1 MKSNYLRIL
10 LATALVVA
18 VGRSHAGPV
27 TGDPA
32 ADGWAQLGNSEALGT
47 YVRGSG
53 DFDYN
58 LYTRSFV
65 LDSSE
70 AATFGGSW
78 QVGDLVL
85 GIGATVAGG
94 NDLSQSVR
102 IVAKFGASDSTFSAS
117 STLAIPGNGVGSMSG
132 GAGGEGAILLG
143 TNAPPPQ
150 FVVPANAGVVHNYSA
165 SGSVM
170 ERQGA
175 SLPVTALNAAT
186 VDAGRLIFLTGN
198 GGGTLLSSLEVYLN
212 VSQLQRQGFTLTP
225 TPGDDFVLTLQRSN
239 NSTLFR
245 DALGTTAEL
254 NAVPEPSSLV
264 LAGLGAAGLVVALRR
279 RAGR

>member
-1 MKSNYLRIL
+1 MKSSYLRIL

-32 ADGWAQLGNSEALGT
+32 ADGWDQLGNSKALGT
-47 YVRGSG
+47 YVRGDG
-53 DFDYN
+53 NFDYT

-70 AATFGGSW
+70 ATTFGGSW
-78 QVGDLVL
+78 QAGDLVL
-85 GIGATVAGG
+85 GIGATVAKMTG
-94 NDLSQSVR
+94 DDVSQSVR
-102 IVAKFGASDSTFSAS
+102 IVAKFGASDSTFSP
-117 STLAIPGNGVGSMSG
+117 STTLTIPGNGDGSMSEG
-132 GAGGEGAILLG
+132 HGGEGAILLG
-143 TNAPPPQ
+143 TNAPNPQ
-150 FVVPANAGVVHNYSA
+150 FVVAANAGVIHNYSA
-165 SGSVM
+165 SGHVM

-239 NSTLFR
+239 NAFR